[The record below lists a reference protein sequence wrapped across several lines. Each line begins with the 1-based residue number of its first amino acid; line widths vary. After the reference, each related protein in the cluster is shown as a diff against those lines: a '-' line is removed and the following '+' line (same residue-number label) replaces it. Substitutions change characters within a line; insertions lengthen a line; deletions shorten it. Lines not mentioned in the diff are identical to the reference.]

1 MVLYLKL
8 AQAGYVFC
16 AQNSTRTNPR
26 ATQRHT
32 HVLIKEE
39 MTMSK
44 NIKIQVNFG
53 NVSEYGYSAP
63 SLNIDLPGAEPD
75 DVDARTHNANMLASA
90 ATIVND
96 FTCAAADLGPT
107 MGYDDF
113 IDDDDDSDDDDDDD
127 GGVDPS
133 DLTLGQIFPDVSDDE
148 PPAN

>member
-1 MVLYLKL
+1 
-8 AQAGYVFC
+8 
-16 AQNSTRTNPR
+16 
-26 ATQRHT
+26 
-32 HVLIKEE
+32 
-39 MTMSK
+39 MSK

-75 DVDARTHNANMLASA
+75 NVDARTHNANMLASA

-113 IDDDDDSDDDDDDD
+113 IDDEDDDSDDDDGSGPGDDDSDNDDD